1 MLRRVIALQ
10 IGVLGPHVLTGGGL
24 VQASFSRQAA
34 WRLGEQLL
42 WGQKWLHWVWG
53 PCLVVGAQGDTLKAW
68 VVKLL
73 GGLSASARAQR
84 TLDSL
89 FLWRV
94 LTLQWGSQVQSEEK
108 VVGAQ
113 VAWVVK
119 LLGGLSA
126 SACAQRT
133 LESPH
138 FLKDLAQLEDG
149 MFFAVS
155 LGVHRLRL
163 WDFAHRHCSV
173 VKLLGGRVHLL
184 TNCVKDAVCISHVR
198 AGGLAGSACTRLMH
212 AQRIRCRWQGSA
224 VLEKKE
230 PSSVPWCSWAIHS
243 WIFFEP
249 IAPGVQLLST
259 VFRVVFCL
267 MLRNIV
273 ANGTDV
279 TLRRCPRVWAPGERP
294 PPPTWSRGPVWMTT
308 WSATST
314 LWGTW
319 TCSCPGTSHR
329 SVKFDLLTAVFGKY
343 SSSQDDDYG
352 YDSHL
357 SNRASAARGQRRSH
371 HFLRH
376 REELD
381 GEVVFDCA

>member
-10 IGVLGPHVLTGGGL
+10 IGVLGPHVLTGCALGKGTCCIRGRVQFGWSCRQVLWWHGAVAVEPIGGGL

-84 TLDSL
+84 TFDSL

-133 LESPH
+133 FDSL
-138 FLKDLAQLEDG
+138 FLWRVLTLQWGSQVQSEEKVVGAQE
-149 MFFAVS
+149 A
-155 LGVHRLRL
+155 
-163 WDFAHRHCSV
+163 WV
-173 VKLLGGRVHLL
+173 VKLLGGL
-184 TNCVKDAVCISHVR
+184 
-198 AGGLAGSACTRLMH
+198 SA
-212 AQRIRCRWQGSA
+212 SA
-224 VLEKKE
+224 VHKE
-230 PSSVPWCSWAIHS
+230 
-243 WIFFEP
+243 
-249 IAPGVQLLST
+249 L
-259 VFRVVFCL
+259 
-267 MLRNIV
+267 
-273 ANGTDV
+273 
-279 TLRRCPRVWAPGERP
+279 
-294 PPPTWSRGPVWMTT
+294 
-308 WSATST
+308 
-314 LWGTW
+314 
-319 TCSCPGTSHR
+319 
-329 SVKFDLLTAVFGKY
+329 
-343 SSSQDDDYG
+343 
-352 YDSHL
+352 
-357 SNRASAARGQRRSH
+357 
-371 HFLRH
+371 
-376 REELD
+376 
-381 GEVVFDCA
+381 